1 MIIQGLRELFDG
13 LAKHPSLQSVL
24 AALRKPGP
32 IQLHLSGLSPTAQAL
47 YTALLYKWADRPIL
61 FLTANNSSAESFA
74 ESIGAFFELLD
85 FPGHRG
91 GPFVLPAH
99 DVTPYDG
106 LSPHGDILE
115 KRGIGL
121 WRLAE
126 GEASVV
132 VAPVASA
139 LLRVAPRNLLQNLAW
154 RIEVGDEFFQEDLL
168 EGLTSVGYRRHEP
181 VDLVG
186 QFSVRGGILD
196 VFSPEAASPVRI
208 ELFGDQ
214 VESIREFDPETQK
227 SLRSV
232 DQANL
237 LPLSEYAVPR
247 GRREASAISQGGGNG
262 AAPTAAAEEVPILA
276 QGWEFSPEIAAQR
289 TADLLDLFED
299 AIVVWSEPTG
309 LGEQAEQWWG
319 NLEAAHERSESGS
332 PPPASFYLRWP
343 EFLGLADRT
352 QQVYLEQLGLTPAE
366 ERLEIRTQRTP
377 RFQGNIAHCVREL
390 QGQVKSGYRA
400 LVVASS
406 LGDVERLAEI
416 FGEFGIS
423 YQLGLKDPSK
433 ASSPYLEEKAYL
445 AGPVTSTVL
454 VQGAIREGAVFPDSR
469 TILYGSE
476 DLFTASEL
484 VARPEKR
491 KSVVSTF
498 LSDLQDLKDGDFV
511 VHAEHGIGRY
521 LGLRQIERVGR
532 QEDLMLIEYADRA
545 KLYVPL
551 TRLDLVQ
558 KYHGAGGP
566 PPQLDR
572 LGGQTWQRTKSRV
585 KARLVDMADELIK
598 LYAARKMADGFAF
611 SPDGNWQREFEDA
624 FAYTETPDQLQTI
637 ADIKRDMESPQT
649 MDRLVCGD
657 VGFGKTEVAMRAVFK
672 ALADDKQVA
681 VLAPTTV
688 LAFQHYETFRQRFAS
703 FPIEVEMLT
712 RFRTAAEVKQVLE
725 RLAAGK
731 VDVVIGTHRLLSND
745 VVFHDLGL
753 LVVDEEQRFGVRHK
767 ERIKQLRKNVDVVTL
782 TATPIPRTLHM
793 SLVGLRDI
801 SIIQTPPKD
810 RLSIHTV
817 VAPFSDQ
824 IVRAALQQE
833 IGRGGQIYFIH
844 NRIENIWRIAAHL
857 QELVPGIRIGVGHGQ
872 MSGKELEGVMLKF
885 MRHDYDMLVST
896 TIVENGLD
904 IPLANT
910 IIVNQADHYG
920 LAELYQLRGRVGR
933 SNRRA
938 YAYLLIPEDKELSD
952 IARKRLAAL
961 KEFSE
966 LGSGFK
972 IAALDLELRGAGNL
986 LGSQQHGHI
995 AAVGFETYCRMLED
1009 AVRELRGEEVEPE
1022 VRTNLRLQVDI
1033 HIPPDY
1039 VADEAQ
1045 RLQAYKRV
1053 AGIRNAEDRQRI
1065 TAELQDRYGP
1075 LPQPVT
1081 SLADYALLKSKAEA
1095 MRVEAIERRTQRL
1108 SIRFREDSKVD
1119 AQTLLRF
1126 VAETPGAS
1134 FSPNGELQWGPAPE
1148 SDTEL
1153 LATVTEALER
1163 LAEAPAVPDGGPS
1176 REPGP
1181 KGKPR
1186 KVRKEPGTRA
1196 R

>member
-1 MIIQGLRELFDG
+1 LIIQGLRELFDG

-24 AALRKPGP
+24 ASVRKPGP
-32 IQLHLSGLSPTAQAL
+32 VQLHLSGLGPTAQAL
-47 YTALLYKWADRPIL
+47 YTALLYKWTDRPVL
-61 FLTANNSSAESFA
+61 FLTATNSSAESFA

-91 GPFVLPAH
+91 APFVLPAH
-99 DVTPYDG
+99 DVTPYDA
-106 LSPHGDILE
+106 LSPHADILE

-121 WRLAE
+121 WRMAE

-132 VAPVASA
+132 VAPAAGV

-168 EGLTSVGYRRHEP
+168 EGLVSVGYRRHEP
-181 VDLVG
+181 VDMMG

-196 VFSPEAASPVRI
+196 VFSPEAANPVRI

-227 SLRSV
+227 SIRSA
-232 DQANL
+232 DQASL
-237 LPLSEYAVPR
+237 LPLTEYPVPR
-247 GRREASAISQGGGNG
+247 RPRSG
-262 AAPTAAAEEVPILA
+262 AAGSTPPPDFDNPAGEIPILP
-276 QGWEFSPEIAAQR
+276 QGWEFSPEIARQR
-289 TADLLDLFED
+289 TTGLLGLLDDPIL
-299 AIVVWSEPTG
+299 VWSETAG
-309 LGEQAEQWWG
+309 LREQADQWWT
-319 NLEAAHERSESGS
+319 NLEAARERLGPES
-332 PPPASFYLRWP
+332 PRPEEYYLRWP
-343 EFLGLADRT
+343 EFVQQADAV
-352 QQVYLEQLGLTPAE
+352 QQIHLEQLGLDPAQD
-366 ERLEIRTQRTP
+366 RLEIPTQRTP

-390 QGQVKSGYRA
+390 QAQVKSGYRA

-406 LGDVERLAEI
+406 LGDVERLAEV
-416 FGEFGIS
+416 FSEFGVT

-433 ASSPYLEEKAYL
+433 VSSPYLEEKAYL
-445 AGPVTSTVL
+445 AGPISSTVL

-476 DLFTASEL
+476 DLFTASEM

-491 KSVVSTF
+491 KSAVSTF
-498 LSDLQDLKDGDFV
+498 LSDLQDLKENDFV
-511 VHAEHGIGRY
+511 VHAEHGVGRY
-521 LGLRQIERVGR
+521 LGLRQIERAGR
-532 QEDLMLIEYADRA
+532 QEDLMLIEYAERA

-585 KARLVDMADELIK
+585 KARLVDMADELLK
-598 LYAARKMADGFAF
+598 LYAQRKLADGFAF
-611 SPDGNWQREFEDA
+611 SADGNWQREFEDA
-624 FAYTETPDQLQTI
+624 FAYTETPDQLQSI
-637 ADIKRDMESPQT
+637 ADIKRDMESEQT

-657 VGFGKTEVAMRAVFK
+657 VGFGKTEVAMRAAFK
-672 ALADDKQVA
+672 ALCDDKQVA
-681 VLAPTTV
+681 VLSPTTV
-688 LAFQHYETFRQRFAS
+688 LAFQHFETFRQRFAS

-712 RFRTAAEVKQVLE
+712 RFRTAAEVKQALE

-731 VDVVIGTHRLLSND
+731 VDVVIGTHRLLSQD
-745 VVFHDLGL
+745 VVFNDLGL
-753 LVVDEEQRFGVRHK
+753 LIVDEEQRFGVRHK

-824 IVRAALQQE
+824 IVRAALLQE
-833 IGRGGQIYFIH
+833 LGRGGQIYFIH
-844 NRIENIWRIAAHL
+844 NRIENIWKIAAHL
-857 QELVPGIRIGVGHGQ
+857 QQLAPGIRIGVGHGQ
-872 MSGKELEGVMLKF
+872 MAGKDLEGVMLKF

-910 IIVNQADHYG
+910 IIVNHADQYG

-938 YAYLLIPEDKELSD
+938 YAYLLVPEDKELSEV
-952 IARKRLAAL
+952 ARKRLAAL

-1009 AVRELRGEEVEPE
+1009 SVRELRGEEVEPE
-1022 VRTNLRLQVDI
+1022 VRTALRLQVDI
-1033 HIPPDY
+1033 HIPPEY
-1039 VADEAQ
+1039 IADEAQ

-1053 AGIRNAEDRQRI
+1053 AEIRDPDARQRV

-1075 LPQPVT
+1075 LPRPV
-1081 SLADYALLKSKAEA
+1081 SNLADYALLKSRAEA
-1095 MRVEAIERRTQRL
+1095 MRVEAIERRAKRL
-1108 SIRFREDSKVD
+1108 SVRFREDSKVD
-1119 AQTLLRF
+1119 AQTLLQF
-1126 VAETPGAS
+1126 VAETADAS
-1134 FSPNGELQWGPAPE
+1134 FSPSGELQWGPAPE
-1148 SDTEL
+1148 TDTEL
-1153 LATVTEALER
+1153 LAAVRDVLER
-1163 LAEAPAVPDGGPS
+1163 LAGPAAPEAPPDNG
-1176 REPGP
+1176 RAA
-1181 KGKPR
+1181 KTR
-1186 KVRKEPGTRA
+1186 QRA
-1196 R
+1196 RPRGG

>member
-1 MIIQGLRELFDG
+1 
-13 LAKHPSLQSVL
+13 
-24 AALRKPGP
+24 
-32 IQLHLSGLSPTAQAL
+32 
-47 YTALLYKWADRPIL
+47 
-61 FLTANNSSAESFA
+61 
-74 ESIGAFFELLD
+74 
-85 FPGHRG
+85 
-91 GPFVLPAH
+91 
-99 DVTPYDG
+99 
-106 LSPHGDILE
+106 
-115 KRGIGL
+115 
-121 WRLAE
+121 
-126 GEASVV
+126 
-132 VAPVASA
+132 
-139 LLRVAPRNLLQNLAW
+139 
-154 RIEVGDEFFQEDLL
+154 
-168 EGLTSVGYRRHEP
+168 
-181 VDLVG
+181 
-186 QFSVRGGILD
+186 
-196 VFSPEAASPVRI
+196 
-208 ELFGDQ
+208 
-214 VESIREFDPETQK
+214 
-227 SLRSV
+227 
-232 DQANL
+232 
-237 LPLSEYAVPR
+237 
-247 GRREASAISQGGGNG
+247 
-262 AAPTAAAEEVPILA
+262 
-276 QGWEFSPEIAAQR
+276 
-289 TADLLDLFED
+289 
-299 AIVVWSEPTG
+299 
-309 LGEQAEQWWG
+309 
-319 NLEAAHERSESGS
+319 
-332 PPPASFYLRWP
+332 
-343 EFLGLADRT
+343 
-352 QQVYLEQLGLTPAE
+352 
-366 ERLEIRTQRTP
+366 
-377 RFQGNIAHCVREL
+377 
-390 QGQVKSGYRA
+390 
-400 LVVASS
+400 
-406 LGDVERLAEI
+406 
-416 FGEFGIS
+416 
-423 YQLGLKDPSK
+423 
-433 ASSPYLEEKAYL
+433 
-445 AGPVTSTVL
+445 
-454 VQGAIREGAVFPDSR
+454 
-469 TILYGSE
+469 
-476 DLFTASEL
+476 
-484 VARPEKR
+484 
-491 KSVVSTF
+491 
-498 LSDLQDLKDGDFV
+498 LQDLKEGDFV
-511 VHAEHGIGRY
+511 VHSEHGIGRY

-566 PPQLDR
+566 APQLDR

-598 LYAARKMADGFAF
+598 LYAERKMADGFAF

-672 ALADDKQVA
+672 ALGDDKQVA
-681 VLAPTTV
+681 VLVPTTV

-712 RFRTAAEVKQVLE
+712 RFRTAAEIKQILE
-725 RLAAGK
+725 RLAGGK
-731 VDVVIGTHRLLSND
+731 LDVVIGTHRLLSQD
-745 VVFHDLGL
+745 VVFNDLGL

-833 IGRGGQIYFIH
+833 VGRGGQIYFIH
-844 NRIENIWRIAAHL
+844 NRIETIWRIAAHL
-857 QELVPGIRIGVGHGQ
+857 QELLPGIRIGVGHGQ

-910 IIVNQADHYG
+910 IIVNNADQYG

-938 YAYLLIPEDKELSD
+938 YAYLLVPEEKELSD

-995 AAVGFETYCRMLED
+995 GAVGFETYCRMLED
-1009 AVRELRGEEVEPE
+1009 AVAELRGEEVEPE
-1022 VRTNLRLQVDI
+1022 VRTALRLQVDI

-1039 VADEAQ
+1039 IADEAQ

-1053 AGIRNAEDRQRI
+1053 AEIRDAEDLRRVSSD
-1065 TAELQDRYGP
+1065 LQDRYGP
-1075 LPQPVT
+1075 LPAPVS
-1081 SLADYALLKSKAEA
+1081 SLADYALLKSRAEA
-1095 MRVEAIERRTQRL
+1095 MRVESIERRAKRL
-1108 SIRFREDSKVD
+1108 NIRFREDSKVD
-1119 AQTLLRF
+1119 AQTLLHF

-1134 FSPNGELQWGPAPE
+1134 FSPHGELQWGPAPE
-1148 SDTEL
+1148 TDTEL
-1153 LATVTEALER
+1153 LAMLSDALER
-1163 LAEAPAVPDGGPS
+1163 LASTPAAEAKAPADGSG
-1176 REPGP
+1176 
-1181 KGKPR
+1181 R
-1186 KVRKEPGTRA
+1186 KTGRRN
-1196 R
+1196 